1 MKEHNTFDDRFTCS
15 LDCDKGK
22 LNLVLRIKNNT

>member
-1 MKEHNTFDDRFTCS
+1 MKEHKTFDDKIS
-15 LDCDKGK
+15 LDCDIGK